1 MKSERRH
8 ELQENEL
15 ADWLDSTIE
24 KVTPHLKTIGGVIL
38 LLAVCFGAYVIW
50 TNRAAADQSAA
61 WDSFYAA
68 AGSENASEEMLRLA
82 DAQPAAPAGLWAR
95 IYVADGALA
104 EGVQNLFTDRAVAKT
119 KLKEAVTAYGQVAE
133 NATGKYEPLVERALY
148 GQAKAYEALG
158 EKSDVDEAVKLYKRI
173 KEEFPGTVLAG
184 DADAR
189 ITILESPAA
198 KGFYDWFAKATP
210 APRTT
215 PGAGGIPGIGPAFND
230 ANVPQPPADT
240 TVAPNLDPFKNAPP
254 TDQPNPPAESPTL
267 PLETPAVPTDSGI
280 PPADTPAPPAET
292 PAAPQQ

>member
-15 ADWLDSTIE
+15 ADWLDTSIA

-68 AGSENASEEMLRLA
+68 AGSENASEDMLRLA
-82 DAQPAAPAGLWAR
+82 DAQPTAPAGLWAR

-104 EGVQNLFTDRAVAKT
+104 EGVQNLFTDRTTAKT
-119 KLKEAVTAYGQVAE
+119 KLKEAVAAYGAVVD

-158 EKSDVDEAVKLYKRI
+158 EKSDVDEALKLYKRI
-173 KEEFPGTVLAG
+173 KEDFPGTVLAG
-184 DADAR
+184 DAEAR
-189 ITILESPAA
+189 IAILESPAA

-210 APRTT
+210 APRAT
-215 PGAGGIPGIGPAFND
+215 PGTGGIPGIGPAFND

-254 TDQPNPPAESPTL
+254 TDQPTPPGD
-267 PLETPAVPTDSGI
+267 TPAAPTDSGI
-280 PPADTPAPPAET
+280 PSVETPTPPVETPPAET
-292 PAAPQQ
+292 PAPPQQ